1 MALTTDRRTPKRGQ
15 HTLAEYL
22 DAPVA
27 AGAVIF
33 NGALVALNQAGYA
46 VPVDASTA
54 GLRVAGVASGKVDN
68 TGGSNGAKRV
78 RIERGVFGMKN
89 SASTSA
95 LTAADVGRP
104 CYAVDDCTVAR
115 LPSGGARPFAGRVY
129 DVDAADGLVYVEI
142 GGSEDPDAVDLLLP
156 AGADLSTTGQHL
168 FVELGSGGTVTVCN
182 AAGENALGV
191 CQNAPASGA
200 IAIVRIRGKSR
211 VIASGSLST
220 GALLATTNAGKSKAA
235 VAASTNTGDAG
246 GGTDALNGSFVMGTA
261 LTDGATDTAHFMLIE
276 KMGAIPSQAA

>member
-27 AGAVIF
+27 ASAVIY
-33 NGALVALNQAGYA
+33 NGALVALNASGYA
-46 VPVDASTA
+46 VPADASTA
-54 GLRVAGVASGKVDN
+54 GLRVIGVASARVDN

-78 RIERGVFGMKN
+78 RVERGVFGMKN
-89 SASTSA
+89 SSSTSA
-95 LTAADVGRP
+95 LSVADVGRP

-115 LPSGGARPFAGRVY
+115 LASGGARPFAGRVY
-129 DVDAADGLVYVEI
+129 DVDAVDGLVYVEI
-142 GGSEDPDAVDLLLP
+142 GGSEEADAVDLLVA
-156 AGADLSTTGQHL
+156 AGADLSSSQHL

-191 CQNAPASGA
+191 LQNAPASGA

-220 GALLATTNAGKSKAA
+220 GALLATTSAGKSKAA
-235 VAASTNTGDAG
+235 VAATVNTSDAG
-246 GGTDALNGSFVMGTA
+246 ASSDAVAGSFVMGTA
-261 LTDGATDTAHFMLIE
+261 LTDGTTDAAHFMLVE
-276 KMGAIPSQAA
+276 KMGAVPSTAA